1 MGKDWA
7 LGLSLAVPPANDA
20 TNNRFGFVVDDGSSR
35 RIIKE
40 DHQGGSSRRIIKE
53 DHQGGSSRRIIKEDH
68 QGGSSRRIIKED
80 HQGGSSRMDHEGGS

>member
-53 DHQGGSSRRIIKEDH
+53 DHQGW
-68 QGGSSRRIIKED
+68 IIKED